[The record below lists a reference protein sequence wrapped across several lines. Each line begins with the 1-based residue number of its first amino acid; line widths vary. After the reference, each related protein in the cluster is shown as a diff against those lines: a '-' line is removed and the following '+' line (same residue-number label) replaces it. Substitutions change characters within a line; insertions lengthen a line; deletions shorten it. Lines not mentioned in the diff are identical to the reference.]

1 VSQITL
7 AQGVLHF
14 WYMSDTGSM
23 TVHPDPGHRPD
34 PDLAGIHVL
43 VVEDTPDSREVLRIM
58 LEFCGAEVRT
68 AESAEEGKRLLREER
83 PDVMV
88 SDIAMPDDGIE
99 LIRAVKASADAQDL
113 RIPVIAI
120 TAYRE
125 RRPELLAE
133 GFDDLVEKPLDPVTL
148 CGVVRR
154 HVH

>member
-1 VSQITL
+1 LS
-7 AQGVLHF
+7 GV
-14 WYMSDTGSM
+14 
-23 TVHPDPGHRPD
+23 
-34 PDLAGIHVL
+34 HVL
-43 VVEDTPDSREVLRIM
+43 LVEDTPDSREILRIL

-68 AESAEEGKRLLREER
+68 AESAEEGKRLLGEER

-88 SDIAMPDDGIE
+88 SDIAMPDNGIE

-120 TAYRE
+120 TAYRD

-133 GFDDLVEKPLDPVTL
+133 GFDELLEKPLDPVTL

-154 HVH
+154 HVHCDPSPNRQNSRHKMWIDTEACPR